1 MRSVAS
7 LQRMG
12 QGQTGRSLTRGNQ
25 SDPSVQTSRRHPKAP
40 HTRLCVEA
48 MTMEI
53 FEGTA
58 NMHMRRS
65 SLARGAVPAGLMTLK
80 NGGILILIVTYA

>member
-1 MRSVAS
+1 MD
-7 LQRMG
+7 L
-12 QGQTGRSLTRGNQ
+12 
-25 SDPSVQTSRRHPKAP
+25 KAP
-40 HTRLCVEA
+40 HTHLCVEA

-65 SLARGAVPAGLMTLK
+65 SQARGAVPAGLMTLIRWTPKSHGK